1 MVRTERNFLMNPSWS
16 EWWKAIFAS
25 KSFRNGPLNLNEAGD
40 FLKVPIRVATR
51 LTLVP
56 FLLIR
61 ESTGVFYMGKNK
73 GGVSMLDVKLLRNNF
88 EEVKQK
94 LQNRGEDLGE
104 FEKFGE
110 LDKRRRTLIVETEA
124 LKSQRNEVSQE
135 IAKLKREK
143 QDADAKIEEM
153 RVVGDRIKTLDIE
166 LKEIDEKLDTI
177 LMSIPNIPHEST
189 PVGETEDDN
198 VEIRK
203 WGEVRDFDFE
213 PKAHW
218 DLGTDLDILDFE
230 NAAKVTGSRFV
241 FYKKLGARLE
251 RALIN
256 FMMDLHSNEHGYEE
270 MLPPYMVNRASMT
283 GTGQLPKFEEDA
295 FLIEAEDYF
304 LIPTAEVPVTNYHRE
319 DILKAEDLPR
329 KYTAFS
335 ACFRSEAGSA
345 GRDTRGLIRQ
355 HQFNKVELVQF
366 VKPEDSY
373 AALEKLTGNAEE
385 VLRRLELP
393 YRVLSM
399 CTADLGFTAAKKYDL
414 EVWIPSYNS
423 YREISSCSN
432 FESFQARRANIRF
445 RREPGSKPEY
455 VHTLNGSGLAL
466 GRTVAAILENY
477 QDADGSVRIPKALQG
492 YMGGVERIEAPTK

>member
-1 MVRTERNFLMNPSWS
+1 
-16 EWWKAIFAS
+16 
-25 KSFRNGPLNLNEAGD
+25 
-40 FLKVPIRVATR
+40 
-51 LTLVP
+51 
-56 FLLIR
+56 
-61 ESTGVFYMGKNK
+61 
-73 GGVSMLDVKLLRNNF
+73 MLDIKLLRNNF
-88 EEVKQK
+88 DEVKQK

-166 LKEIDEKLDTI
+166 LREIDEKLDMI

-189 PVGETEDDN
+189 PVGESEDDN

-203 WGEVRDFDFE
+203 WGEVREFDFE

-477 QDADGSVRIPKALQG
+477 QDADGSVRIPKVLQG
-492 YMGGVERIEAPTK
+492 YMGGIEKIELPK

>member
-1 MVRTERNFLMNPSWS
+1 
-16 EWWKAIFAS
+16 
-25 KSFRNGPLNLNEAGD
+25 
-40 FLKVPIRVATR
+40 
-51 LTLVP
+51 
-56 FLLIR
+56 
-61 ESTGVFYMGKNK
+61 
-73 GGVSMLDVKLLRNNF
+73 MLDVKLLRNNF
-88 EEVKQK
+88 DEVKQK

-166 LKEIDEKLDTI
+166 LREIDEKLDMI

-189 PVGETEDDN
+189 PVGESEDDN

-203 WGEVRDFDFE
+203 WGEVRAFDFE

-373 AALEKLTGNAEE
+373 VALEKLTGNAEE

-432 FESFQARRANIRF
+432 FESFQAKRANIRF

-477 QDADGSVRIPKALQG
+477 QDADGSVRIPKVLQG
-492 YMGGVERIEAPTK
+492 YMGGIEKIELPK

>member
-1 MVRTERNFLMNPSWS
+1 ME
-16 EWWKAIFAS
+16 
-25 KSFRNGPLNLNEAGD
+25 
-40 FLKVPIRVATR
+40 
-51 LTLVP
+51 
-56 FLLIR
+56 
-61 ESTGVFYMGKNK
+61 KNK

-88 EEVKQK
+88 DEVKQK

-166 LKEIDEKLDTI
+166 LREIDEKLDMI

-189 PVGETEDDN
+189 PVGESEDDN

-203 WGEVRDFDFE
+203 WGEVRAFDFE

-230 NAAKVTGSRFV
+230 NLAKVTGSRFV

-373 AALEKLTGNAEE
+373 VALEKLTGNAEE

-466 GRTVAAILENY
+466 DV
-477 QDADGSVRIPKALQG
+477 QWP
-492 YMGGVERIEAPTK
+492 PF